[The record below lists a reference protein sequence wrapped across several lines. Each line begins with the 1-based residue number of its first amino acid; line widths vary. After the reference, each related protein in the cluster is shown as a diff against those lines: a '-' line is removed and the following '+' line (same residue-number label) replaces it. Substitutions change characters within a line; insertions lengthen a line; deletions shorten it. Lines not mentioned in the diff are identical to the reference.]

1 MEEEIKP
8 KHPYKIEIGDEI
20 MVFRNEYS
28 GYVYYK
34 AMIQKKNYDNTK
46 DIFYKPLY
54 FRKGVNLEDRTIIKI
69 KDMFEDVRKN
79 PKDKYTP
86 IWSLFI
92 LDFDIMPNQVKDK
105 SSAIEEYNNQVNSV
119 DIDDVFADVAISDDD
134 LPF

>member
-1 MEEEIKP
+1 
-8 KHPYKIEIGDEI
+8 
-20 MVFRNEYS
+20 
-28 GYVYYK
+28 
-34 AMIQKKNYDNTK
+34 
-46 DIFYKPLY
+46 LY